1 MQINKIF
8 ACSLVTACAVLSA
21 CTSDNIEIPKSEL
34 YAREFVKQFGVVDP
48 NHDWN
53 NATQGSV
60 TVVTSS
66 PTHVEVLADIRGE
79 RYIFADYHNVNG
91 KETINF
97 TIPKGVSELI
107 VTLDGQQFKTQIG
120 GTVDGRNRSRIVSTP
135 TSEGNSGIT
144 AELCEEKD
152 WMVIPMLNATVF
164 RRKMPENCYNAN
176 RQNEYDDPTKDVH
189 VDFSFKVKEN
199 PIIVRPL
206 YWQTSHT
213 NEMGFF
219 YLDENDNPVRF
230 PIYKAEKGTK
240 GGDMSSQVLCWAPT
254 ETRKITIQNFFH
266 DETFV
271 QCMKNNGID
280 VVTRSVSIPEWNW
293 NFTYDYPNIYSLDN
307 FIEKTDAMDDHNMT
321 FACREY
327 LNTKGIINDRNAD
340 PEKRFNYVYRWHMV
354 GNKITGNDGKNPY
367 DTKFVGQQYEP
378 KEDLEIVYTIFNY
391 DYSKADGWSDN
402 SDMISGIAM
411 DDNNY
416 PALISKGI
424 KVTFDDIS
432 KTYGAYIKRD
442 DGRYLYSMS
451 FLNEKVRWVP
461 KEGAVRHWTD
471 EYGGQ
476 WVYNTDDFEIA
487 EGKKAFRAATWIGD
501 KYAWRYMSFEDG
513 LVPEDK
519 YNRNSCDFDMQDFV
533 FIMDNVALEYGDP
546 VEIIP
551 EENDPAPTPKKYE
564 WIIAAEDLGGSY
576 DWDFNDLV
584 ASISLLSTNTP
595 ATTAEGD
602 AGTGDGSTDPYVA
615 VEITPLASGGTM
627 PIYLMYTGD
636 LYETG
641 STTATNGNFIIG
653 KEFHTWF
660 GVPTTKPANVDKG
673 SENSPKT
680 ATSVTINAP
689 KSFTLSKNDKYN
701 ANGSQNNMGGFW
713 VLVVDKDEEYNPAI
727 ADGAQYTK
735 VEDSEIYNKQN
746 ITTIGS
752 PNDDKTNVAPQ
763 MICVGEEWYWPLEN
777 HNITLAYPHD
787 NDENPTTGFK
797 GWLTNPTIDDT
808 WYTTGTKVEEHLFMR
823 KKD

>member
-1 MQINKIF
+1 MQINKFF

-120 GTVDGRNRSRIVSTP
+120 GTVDGRNRSRIVSDP
-135 TSEGNSGIT
+135 TSEGNTGVT
-144 AELCEEKD
+144 AELVTD
-152 WMVIPMLNATVF
+152 QNLWMVVPMLNATVF
-164 RRKMPENCYNAN
+164 RRKMPESCYNALN
-176 RQNEYDDPTKDVH
+176 DGVH
-189 VDFSFKVKEN
+189 NDFTFKFTEHD
-199 PIIVRPL
+199 IIIRPL
-206 YWQTSHT
+206 YWQTNQT
-213 NEMGFF
+213 LELGLF
-219 YLDENDNPVRF
+219 YIGDDGKAVHF
-230 PIYKAEKGTK
+230 PIYKMEKGTK
-240 GGDMSSQVLCWAPT
+240 GQNMDNQVLCWAPT
-254 ETRKITIQNFFH
+254 ETKSITIENFMENKDFMS
-266 DETFV
+266 
-271 QCMKNNGID
+271 CLNKNGITIIDRTDISGRPYKYID
-280 VVTRSVSIPEWNW
+280 V
-293 NFTYDYPNIYSLDN
+293 YSLDN
-307 FIEKTDAMDDHNMT
+307 FLGITTAKDDHNMT
-321 FACREY
+321 FACRDY
-327 LNTKGIINDRNAD
+327 LTSIGIENNPANAVD
-340 PEKRFNYVYRWHMV
+340 KRFNYVYRWEMV
-354 GNKITGNDGKNPY
+354 GDPLKVPNEWNNPVEVYDASFINDKKRTPRKDLKIT
-367 DTKFVGQQYEP
+367 
-378 KEDLEIVYTIFNY
+378 YTFYNF
-391 DYSKADGWSDN
+391 DYSKADGWSGSD
-402 SDMISGIAM
+402 DMITGITM
-411 DDNNY
+411 DDDNY

-424 KVTFDDIS
+424 KVHIDDIS
-432 KTYGAYIKRD
+432 KYYGAYVNRGDKN
-442 DGRYLYSMS
+442 LYSVS
-451 FLNEKVRWVP
+451 SLNEKTRWIP
-461 KEGAVRHWTD
+461 GKDAERTD
-471 EYGGQ
+471 
-476 WVYNTDDFEIA
+476 VYWDYQSGNTLYRYPDNAFVKDEA
-487 EGKKAFRAATWIGD
+487 HKAFRAVTWIGE
-501 KYAWRYMSFEDG
+501 KYAWRYLSFEDG
-513 LVPEDK
+513 LISETE
-519 YNRNSCDFDMQDFV
+519 YNRNACDFDMQDFV
-533 FIMDNVALEYGDP
+533 FIIDNANPQYGDP
-546 VEIIP
+546 TEIITD
-551 EENDPAPTPKKYE
+551 DPTPPTPTPKKYE

-595 ATTAEGD
+595 ATTAEG
-602 AGTGDGSTDPYVA
+602 GDGSTDPYVA

-735 VEDSEIYNKQN
+735 VEDSKIYNKQN

-752 PNDDKTNVAPQ
+752 PNDDKANVAPQ